1 MRNYDLAFIIT
12 PNVDDEGVSSV
23 VETITQ
29 QVKAVNGEVAKVDV
43 WGRRKLAY
51 PINNHREGTYVLANV
66 AMLPSTIVE
75 LERNLKLN
83 EQVIRYLIV
92 VDEDN

>member
-1 MRNYDLAFIIT
+1 MRNYELAYIIH
-12 PNVDDEGVSSV
+12 PGVDGEGVSEA
-23 VETITQ
+23 VEKVSQ
-29 QVKAVNGEVAKVDV
+29 QVKAVNGEVAKVDI

-51 PINNHREGTYVLANV
+51 PINNHRDGTYVLANV
-66 AMLPSTIVE
+66 SLLPSTIVE

-92 VDEDN
+92 VDEES